1 MKLTMGDPPRGT
13 LTTPADRLRHRFRPS
28 ASAASIESV
37 VNPIS
42 SPFARAC
49 RRRTSSSLCLDP
61 SRQRSLLRLSLG
73 PTSHQPSS
81 VPGITPWS
89 EPGFHLGLVGHRF
102 VRSLEGA
109 YPCYRI
115 SGFRRDHALERMLPL
130 DPFRQGGLRT
140 PRAVASPRHDSGLS
154 SLTDLG
160 LALPCTSPVTSISPR
175 RSPRSAEQSSASQD
189 WDVSPLAG
197 AHRSAPEAGRG
208 RCVE

>member
-1 MKLTMGDPPRGT
+1 MGDPPRGT
-13 LTTPADRLRHRFRPS
+13 LTTTPAPLRQRVRPS

-37 VNPIS
+37 VNPIF

-81 VPGITPWS
+81 VSGTTPWS

-115 SGFRRDHALERMLPL
+115 SGRGRDHALEWMLPL
-130 DPFRQGGLRT
+130 DPLPEKDLEPGWRSRVVADFGFSPSIESVVNPELLHPRSPGRQQTSRFVMT
-140 PRAVASPRHDSGLS
+140 SASRNPS
-154 SLTDLG
+154 
-160 LALPCTSPVTSISPR
+160 R
-175 RSPRSAEQSSASQD
+175 RSTTRS
-189 WDVSPLAG
+189 SP
-197 AHRSAPEAGRG
+197 
-208 RCVE
+208 

>member
-1 MKLTMGDPPRGT
+1 MTWVVQSQDESNNFMKRPRVATTDGRQAAAELEPTMGETPRGT
-13 LTTPADRLRHRFRPS
+13 LIGTADRSRPRFRPS

-37 VNPIS
+37 VNPIF

-61 SRQRSLLRLSLG
+61 SWQRSLLRLSLG

-115 SGFRRDHALERMLPL
+115 SSFRWDHALERMLPL

-140 PRAVASPRHDSGLS
+140 PEP
-154 SLTDLG
+154 
-160 LALPCTSPVTSISPR
+160 
-175 RSPRSAEQSSASQD
+175 
-189 WDVSPLAG
+189 
-197 AHRSAPEAGRG
+197 
-208 RCVE
+208 

>member
-1 MKLTMGDPPRGT
+1 MGEPPRGT
-13 LTTPADRLRHRFRPS
+13 LTDTRDPLRQRVRPS

-109 YPCYRI
+109 YPLLW
-115 SGFRRDHALERMLPL
+115 DLQLPL
-130 DPFRQGGLRT
+130 GPCAGTD
-140 PRAVASPRHDSGLS
+140 ASPRPFSPGR
-154 SLTDLG
+154 
-160 LALPCTSPVTSISPR
+160 LADTQSRSVTSPRFGPQLPDRPWTRSILYLSWDFHIAKTIAAICRAIVSFARLGRVPAC
-175 RSPRSAEQSSASQD
+175 RSAS
-189 WDVSPLAG
+189 
-197 AHRSAPEAGRG
+197 
-208 RCVE
+208 